1 MKRGIMLLPLIVG
14 IWIGFTMGQSIP
26 YIDLKLR

>member
-1 MKRGIMLLPLIVG
+1 MKRGLMFLLLIGG
-14 IWIGFTMGQSIP
+14 IWIGFTLGQSIP